1 MLKANIGKVFQP
13 PNKLE
18 KVEQTRVTR
27 VCTTK
32 CTEGAEAAIKILTFG
47 NMNAFNN
54 IDELLKMMGRERV
67 LLKEMFQRRREGSLR
82 YDVARE
88 LVECRQERLQF
99 LIDRGVIRDSGDFL
113 EMEDVYL
120 RFFEDVL
127 QVNEQ
132 RKYEY
137 LKQVRK
143 ILRNIALTTLR
154 NVIDLKRNID
164 NTYKNEPNY
173 LIKKAKLEKLDEQ
186 RHSIAE
192 LIHQT
197 EDFLDNR
204 QQGFFAVA
212 MDVGLR
218 ATVQDVRLQLKDA
231 YHNILELDR
240 QIIEY
245 LNLIE
250 YQNRLLKKLRKIKYL
265 KDQMVLESQTN
276 VLPMLHGI
284 NPLWME
290 NRPKY
295 TLKLSLDML
304 RDSDE
309 GLSAIKALALK
320 MKTGTMACSRKA
332 DPLAL
337 DYLAQDREIL
347 DVVSTLELK
356 NAFAA
361 SGEDLYAFV
370 QHYKCHKPLERE
382 DRLVLFCQVASQF
395 LPEMKITDR
404 TAIDS
409 DIEYPLIYPA

>member
-1 MLKANIGKVFQP
+1 
-13 PNKLE
+13 
-18 KVEQTRVTR
+18 
-27 VCTTK
+27 
-32 CTEGAEAAIKILTFG
+32 
-47 NMNAFNN
+47 MNAFNN
-54 IDELLKMMGRERV
+54 IDELLKMMGREKT
-67 LLKEMFQRRREGSLR
+67 LLREMFQRRREGSLR

-88 LVECRQERLQF
+88 LVEYRQERLQF
-99 LIDRGVIRDSGDFL
+99 LIERGVIHDSGDFL
-113 EMEDVYL
+113 ELEEVYL

-132 RKYEY
+132 ISIASVRENIEALDSAINYYMMENSEQRKYEY
-137 LKQVRK
+137 LGQVRK
-143 ILRNIALTTLR
+143 ILRTIALTTLR

-173 LIKKAKLEKLDEQ
+173 RIKKAKLEKLDEQ
-186 RHSIAE
+186 RHGIAE
-192 LIHQT
+192 LVRQT

-265 KDQMVLESQTN
+265 KDQMVLESQSD
-276 VLPMLHGI
+276 VLPKLRGI
-284 NPLWME
+284 NPVWME

-304 RDSDE
+304 RNSDE
-309 GLSAIKALALK
+309 GLSAIKVLSLK
-320 MKTGTMACSRKA
+320 MKTGTTIRSRKA
-332 DPLAL
+332 DPLSP
-337 DYLAQDREIL
+337 DYLARDREIL
-347 DVVSTLELK
+347 DSVSTLELK

-370 QHYKCHKPLERE
+370 QHYKCHKTLERE

-395 LPEMKITDR
+395 LPEMKITDH
-404 TAIDS
+404 TAIDR

>member
-1 MLKANIGKVFQP
+1 
-13 PNKLE
+13 
-18 KVEQTRVTR
+18 
-27 VCTTK
+27 
-32 CTEGAEAAIKILTFG
+32 
-47 NMNAFNN
+47 MNAFNN

-88 LVECRQERLQF
+88 LVEYRQERLQF

-113 EMEDVYL
+113 EMEEVYL

-132 RKYEY
+132 ISIASVRESIEALDAAINYYMMENSEQRKWEY
-137 LKQVRK
+137 LRQVRK

-265 KDQMVLESQTN
+265 KDQMVLESQTD
-276 VLPMLHGI
+276 VLPMLRGI

-304 RDSDE
+304 RGSDD
-309 GLSAIKALALK
+309 GLSAIKALSLK
-320 MKTGTMACSRKA
+320 MKTGTMARSRKA

-337 DYLAQDREIL
+337 DYLTQDREIL
-347 DVVSTLELK
+347 DIVSTLELK

-370 QHYKCHKPLERE
+370 QHFKCHKPLERE
-382 DRLVLFCQVASQF
+382 ERLVLFCQVASQF
-395 LPEMKITDR
+395 LNEMIITDR
-404 TAIDS
+404 TAIDN

>member
-1 MLKANIGKVFQP
+1 
-13 PNKLE
+13 
-18 KVEQTRVTR
+18 
-27 VCTTK
+27 
-32 CTEGAEAAIKILTFG
+32 
-47 NMNAFNN
+47 MNAFNN
-54 IDELLKMMGRERV
+54 IDELLKMMGREKA
-67 LLKEMFQRRREGSLR
+67 LLKEMFLRRREGSVR
-82 YDVARE
+82 CDVARE
-88 LVECRQERLQF
+88 LVEYRQERLQF
-99 LIDRGVIRDSGDFL
+99 LIDRGVIHDSGDFL
-113 EMEDVYL
+113 ELEDVYMH
-120 RFFEDVL
+120 FFEEVL

-132 RKYEY
+132 ISIASVRESIEALDESINYYMMENSEQRKFEY

-173 LIKKAKLEKLDEQ
+173 LIKKAKLEKLDTQ

-192 LIHQT
+192 LIRQT
-197 EDFLDNR
+197 EDYLDNR

-250 YQNRLLKKLRKIKYL
+250 YQDRLLKKLRKIKYL
-265 KDQMVLESQTN
+265 KDQMVLESQTD
-276 VLPMLHGI
+276 VLPMLNSI
-284 NPLWME
+284 NPVWME

-304 RDSDE
+304 RNSDE
-309 GLSAIKALALK
+309 GLAAIKALSLK
-320 MKTGTMACSRKA
+320 MKTGTIARSRKA
-332 DPLAL
+332 DPIGL
-337 DYLAQDREIL
+337 DYLNQDTEIL
-347 DVVSTLELK
+347 DIVSTLELK

-370 QHYKCHKPLERE
+370 QHYDCHKTLERE

-395 LPEMKITDR
+395 LPELQITER
-404 TAIDS
+404 TAVDR
-409 DIEYPLIYPA
+409 DIEYPLVYPH

>member
-1 MLKANIGKVFQP
+1 
-13 PNKLE
+13 
-18 KVEQTRVTR
+18 
-27 VCTTK
+27 
-32 CTEGAEAAIKILTFG
+32 
-47 NMNAFNN
+47 MNAFNN

-88 LVECRQERLQF
+88 LVEYRQERLQF

-113 EMEDVYL
+113 EMEEVYL

-132 RKYEY
+132 ISITSVRESIEALDAAINYYLMENSEQRKWEY
-137 LKQVRK
+137 LRQVRK

-265 KDQMVLESQTN
+265 KDQMVLESQTD
-276 VLPMLHGI
+276 VLPMLRGI

-304 RDSDE
+304 RGSDD
-309 GLSAIKALALK
+309 GLSAIKALSLK
-320 MKTGTMACSRKA
+320 MKTGTMARSRKA

-337 DYLAQDREIL
+337 DYLTQDREIL
-347 DVVSTLELK
+347 DIVSTLELK

-370 QHYKCHKPLERE
+370 QHFKCHKPLERE
-382 DRLVLFCQVASQF
+382 ERLVLFCQVASQF
-395 LPEMKITDR
+395 LNEMIITDR
-404 TAIDS
+404 TAIDN

>member
-1 MLKANIGKVFQP
+1 
-13 PNKLE
+13 
-18 KVEQTRVTR
+18 
-27 VCTTK
+27 
-32 CTEGAEAAIKILTFG
+32 
-47 NMNAFNN
+47 MNAFNN

-88 LVECRQERLQF
+88 LVEYRQERLQF

-113 EMEDVYL
+113 EMEDVYM

-132 RKYEY
+132 ISIASVRESIEALDASINYYMMENSEQRKWEY
-137 LKQVRK
+137 LRQVRK

-276 VLPMLHGI
+276 VLPMLHSI

-304 RDSDE
+304 RCSDE
-309 GLSAIKALALK
+309 GLSAIKALSLK
-320 MKTGTMACSRKA
+320 MKTGTMARSRKA

-337 DYLAQDREIL
+337 DYLAQDKEIL

-395 LPEMKITDR
+395 LNEMIITDR
-404 TAIDS
+404 TAIDN